1 MYEREFMLPEV
12 ISYDIN
18 FEDVTNAKSLLTSN
32 NTYIVESEK
41 RKIMTMEK
49 MEFVRLIW
57 SSVILLLILVINA
70 ILVMNYFK
78 PYDQYLFNSVIRKG
92 IEQTKI

>member
-1 MYEREFMLPEV
+1 MYEREFLLPEI

-18 FEDVTNAKSLLTSN
+18 FEDIVSTKSLLTS

-41 RKIMTMEK
+41 RKIMMMEK

-57 SSVILLLILVINA
+57 SSVVLLLILVINA

-78 PYDQYLFNSVIRKG
+78 PYD
-92 IEQTKI
+92 